1 MKAKLKART
10 EKNGA
15 YFSKN
20 PRIVMDASLIP
31 ETPGKARPYVIVVG
45 NEKGGTGKS
54 TTAMHLIVA
63 LMRLGYKLGSIDLD
77 ERQSTLTRYID
88 NRRAYAKASGKT
100 LAMPE
105 HRHIERG
112 EEKTKTGAEERD
124 RAQLQQAFLDLA
136 DCNFVIIDTPG
147 SDTYLSHLAHRN
159 ADTLITPL
167 NDSFVD
173 IDMLAR
179 IDLERHEVLAPS
191 PYSKMVW
198 ENNNRRVVAGRP
210 PVDWIVMRNR
220 LTHIESRNKREIAGL
235 MTQLS
240 RRIGFRV
247 APGLGERVIFR
258 ELFLKGLTVLDDA
271 AGEPGQPPNPS
282 HISARAEIDA
292 LLETIGLFHTAPV

>member
-1 MKAKLKART
+1 
-10 EKNGA
+10 
-15 YFSKN
+15 
-20 PRIVMDASLIP
+20 MDGSLIP
-31 ETPGKARPYVIVVG
+31 ETPGQARPYVIVVG

-77 ERQSTLTRYID
+77 ERQGTLTRYID
-88 NRRAYAKASGKT
+88 NRRAYAQASGQT
-100 LAMPE
+100 LAMPK

-112 EEKTKTGAEERD
+112 GDKTKTSAEERG
-124 RAQLQQAFLDLA
+124 RAKLRQAFQDLA

-147 SDTYLSHLAHRN
+147 SDTYLSHLAHQN

-179 IDLERHEVLAPS
+179 IDRERREVQAPS

-198 ENNNRRVVAGRP
+198 ENNNRRVVAGLP

-235 MTQLS
+235 MTQLAQ
-240 RRIGFRV
+240 RIGFRV

-271 AGEPGQPPNPS
+271 AQDPGQPPKPS

-292 LLETIGLFHTAPV
+292 LLETIGLVHTAPV